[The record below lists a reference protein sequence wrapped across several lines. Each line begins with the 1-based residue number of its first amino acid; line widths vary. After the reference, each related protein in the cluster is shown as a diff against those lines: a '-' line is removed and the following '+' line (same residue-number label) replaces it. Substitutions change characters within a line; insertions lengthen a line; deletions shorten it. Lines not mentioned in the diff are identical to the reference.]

1 MSPSPDSSAENDE
14 NDETETS
21 DANVPDGSP
30 SSNEEVSE
38 RTDDSDSS
46 EVSPRPREIRLARV
60 SVTRTGHGMAI
71 DVLAGKLRFRLYID
85 AQWAD
90 LVKTIA
96 AGEGEL
102 NQFVP
107 FRMAPL
113 KVEADTSQVTP
124 ETLEARRIPELSS
137 EHPLFGTPLWNAI
150 FPSNEPPAMGPGL
163 EFDEEPSSSDDASD
177 DTEKS

>member
-1 MSPSPDSSAENDE
+1 MTPPPDSSAENDE
-14 NDETETS
+14 TDN
-21 DANVPDGSP
+21 ANANAPEGS
-30 SSNEEVSE
+30 SSSSEKVSE
-38 RTDDSDSS
+38 NTGGSNPGEASS
-46 EVSPRPREIRLARV
+46 KPREIRLARV
-60 SVTRTGHGMAI
+60 SVNRTGHGMAI
-71 DVLAGKLRFRLYID
+71 DILAGKLRVRLYID

-113 KVEADTSQVTP
+113 EVEGDTTQVTP
-124 ETLEARRIPELSS
+124 KTLEARRIPELSS

-150 FPSNEPPAMGPGL
+150 FPSNEPPAMEPGL
-163 EFDEEPSSSDDASD
+163 EFEEASSSGDSNGDS
-177 DTEKS
+177 T